1 MHCAFF
7 FFVAEIMTRK
17 EYLKNSYKLIKPY
30 FTSEHKK
37 TAWTLLIAIV
47 VLCFAYVYLLILLN
61 QWNNTFYTA
70 LQEYQTDVIFSA
82 LQDFSILAA
91 CYIFVAVYTFYLE
104 QMLEI
109 KWRTYLTEQFVSKWL
124 DKRTYYLL
132 QLTHKDTDNP
142 DQRISE
148 DIRLFTNIT
157 LTLGMGFIRALG
169 VFIAFV
175 VILWNLSGKIT
186 LPMVNI
192 TINGYLVY
200 VALIYATLGTVFA
213 HLIGRKL
220 VGLNYIQ
227 QQYEANF
234 RYSMVRLR
242 ENSENIAFYRG
253 ENNEKATFINYFT
266 DVITNFWEILKKRK
280 QLTWYNSIYSQI
292 AIIFPFLVLM
302 PRYLAKEIRLGGLMQ
317 IASAFGK
324 VQESLSFFVDAYS
337 RIAEWQAVIDRLH
350 GFEQDMQE
358 MRDLDHKQITFA
370 RTATNELNIEQ
381 LTVLLPNNKV
391 LIKDLHLQL
400 NSGDNIL
407 VKGASGSGKST
418 LMRTLAGLWL
428 FGEGNITCVPT
439 DQMLFLPQ
447 RTYLPLGSLRAA
459 VLYPGHKE
467 IPDSM
472 VKLTLHDLG
481 LEHLIEELD
490 RVADWSRIL
499 SLGEQ
504 QRIAIARAILLKPK
518 WLFLDEATSALD
530 TEIEAR
536 AYTALQQI
544 PGVTLV
550 SVAHKPTLTQ
560 FHSKELRLLGDGK
573 WRIS

>member
-1 MHCAFF
+1 
-7 FFVAEIMTRK
+7 MTKR
-17 EYLKNSYKLIKPY
+17 EYLKSSYRLIKPY
-30 FTSEHKK
+30 FVSEHKR
-37 TAWTLLIAIV
+37 TAWTLLLAIIA
-47 VLCFAYVYLLILLN
+47 LCFAYVYVLILLN

-70 LQEYQTDVIFSA
+70 LQEYQTDVIFSS
-82 LQDFSILAA
+82 LKEFSFLAA
-91 CYIFVAVYTFYLE
+91 CYIFVAVYSFYLE

-109 KWRTYLTEQFVSKWL
+109 KWRTYLTEQFVNKWL

-175 VILWNLSGKIT
+175 FILWNLSGTIT
-186 LPMVNI
+186 LPLVNI
-192 TINGYLVY
+192 TVNGYLVY
-200 VALIYATLGTVFA
+200 VALIYATLGTIFA

-234 RYSMVRLR
+234 RYAMVRLR

-253 ENNEKATFINYFT
+253 EKNEQTTFINYFT
-266 DVITNFWEILKKRK
+266 DVITNFWQILKKRK

-302 PRYLAKEIRLGGLMQ
+302 PRYLSKEIRLGGLMQ
-317 IASAFGK
+317 IAAAFGK
-324 VQESLSFFVDAYS
+324 VQDSLSFFVDAYS

-350 GFEQDMQE
+350 GFEQDMQD
-358 MRDLDHKQITFA
+358 MQALDNKQIKFD
-370 RTATNELNIEQ
+370 RTAGNKLQIEN
-381 LTVLLPNNKV
+381 LSVLLPNNKL
-391 LIKDLHLQL
+391 LIDNLNLQL
-400 NSGDNIL
+400 NRGDNIL
-407 VKGASGSGKST
+407 VKGGSGLGKST

-428 FGEGNITCVPT
+428 FGEGRIQCVPVEE
-439 DQMLFLPQ
+439 MLFLPQ
-447 RTYLPLGSLRAA
+447 RTYLPLGSLRDA

-472 VKLTLHDLG
+472 VKLALHDLG
-481 LEHLIEELD
+481 LDYLFCELD
-490 RVADWSRIL
+490 KVADWSRIL

-530 TEIEAR
+530 TEFEAK
-536 AYTALQQI
+536 AYTALLQI
-544 PGVTLV
+544 PDVTLV
-550 SVAHKPTLTQ
+550 SVAHKPTLAQ

-573 WRIS
+573 WTVR